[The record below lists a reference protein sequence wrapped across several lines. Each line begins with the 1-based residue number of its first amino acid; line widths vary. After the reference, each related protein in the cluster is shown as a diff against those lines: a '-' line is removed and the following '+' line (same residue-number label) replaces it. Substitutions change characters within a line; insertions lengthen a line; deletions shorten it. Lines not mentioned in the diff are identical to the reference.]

1 MVADPG
7 GVGVLDGDGVGG
19 RHDGRGEVHH
29 ASPLV
34 GGVVTG
40 DAAYNVECSRA
51 ASRYRVTHLLG
62 KKPPIDFVPTALA
75 AGGPLL

>member
-1 MVADPG
+1 MITLLFTDPDARGEGGEEDVVADPG

-19 RHDGRGEVHH
+19 HHDGGGKVHH
-29 ASPLV
+29 APPLV

-51 ASRYRVTHLLG
+51 AS
-62 KKPPIDFVPTALA
+62 I
-75 AGGPLL
+75 